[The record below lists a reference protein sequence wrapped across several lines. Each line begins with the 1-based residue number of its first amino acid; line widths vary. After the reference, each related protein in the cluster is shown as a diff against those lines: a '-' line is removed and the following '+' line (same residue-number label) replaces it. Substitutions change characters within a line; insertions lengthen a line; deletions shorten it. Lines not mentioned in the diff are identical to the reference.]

1 MPDAR
6 CGVRRAISC
15 VGFSKIRKTKIMSN
29 NVLKLGIPA
38 GSLQEATIE
47 LFGKAGFGI
56 LGAERSYLPRI
67 DDEQIEPVCLRAQEM
82 SRYVADGVVDAGI
95 TGYDWIL
102 ENGSDVIDVCELA
115 YSKRTSNPARWVLA
129 VPNESKIQN
138 PKDLEGGI
146 IATELVKVV
155 EKYFA
160 EKKIKVKVEFSWGAT
175 EVKAR
180 LVDAIVELTE
190 TGTSLRAN
198 NLRIIDTVATSTT
211 RLIANKDAWENR
223 FKREKTENIA
233 ILLNAAIEA
242 RTKVGLKLNI
252 KKDSLDSILK
262 ILPAEKSPTVSPL
275 ADSDYIA
282 IEVIIDKKT
291 ERSLVPAL
299 KRAGASGI
307 ITYPLNKVIH

>member
-1 MPDAR
+1 MLDAR

-67 DDEQIEPVCLRAQEM
+67 DDDQIEAVCLRAQEM

-102 ENGSDVIDVCELA
+102 ENSSDVIDVCELA

-146 IATELVKVV
+146 VATELVKVV

>member
-1 MPDAR
+1 
-6 CGVRRAISC
+6 
-15 VGFSKIRKTKIMSN
+15 MSN

-146 IATELVKVV
+146 VATELVKVV